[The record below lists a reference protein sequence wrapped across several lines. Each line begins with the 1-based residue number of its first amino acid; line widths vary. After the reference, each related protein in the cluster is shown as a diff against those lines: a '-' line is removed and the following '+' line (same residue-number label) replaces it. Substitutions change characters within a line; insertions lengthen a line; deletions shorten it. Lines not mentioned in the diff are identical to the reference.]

1 MIFFFLLK
9 ERKQKLL
16 ISCFSPSLSLFLA
29 ERKKELTLLNSTL
42 FCFRLREKTSEART
56 EVAPPMRKLEK
67 KRNLFTGEKEQGTE
81 TRKKE
86 KIGF

>member
-1 MIFFFLLK
+1 VISFFLLK
-9 ERKQKLL
+9 ERKRKLDLFASPPLSPLSWQK
-16 ISCFSPSLSLFLA
+16 
-29 ERKKELTLLNSTL
+29 EKNNSTL

-56 EVAPPMRKLEK
+56 EVAPPMRKLGK